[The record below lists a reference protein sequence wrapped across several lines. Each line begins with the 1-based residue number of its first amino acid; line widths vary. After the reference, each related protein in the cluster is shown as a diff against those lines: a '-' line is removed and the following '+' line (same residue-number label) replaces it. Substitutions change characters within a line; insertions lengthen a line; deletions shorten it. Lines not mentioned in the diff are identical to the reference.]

1 MPETAISTAFS
12 AGSSEESGESGIRIA
27 QMAEAAPNGRFQH
40 PLPPGIVRPPD
51 DVVRAELVEV
61 AQQNQILDL
70 QFRAAIFNMAVSLL
84 RFLDDLCDLLLRQVS
99 IFPDFPKPS
108 AIVHAASPRKYR
120 IILEI

>member
-1 MPETAISTAFS
+1 MPETATSAAFS

-27 QMAEAAPNGRFQH
+27 QMAEAAPNVRFRH

-70 QFRAAIFNMAVSLL
+70 
-84 RFLDDLCDLLLRQVS
+84 
-99 IFPDFPKPS
+99 
-108 AIVHAASPRKYR
+108 
-120 IILEI
+120 